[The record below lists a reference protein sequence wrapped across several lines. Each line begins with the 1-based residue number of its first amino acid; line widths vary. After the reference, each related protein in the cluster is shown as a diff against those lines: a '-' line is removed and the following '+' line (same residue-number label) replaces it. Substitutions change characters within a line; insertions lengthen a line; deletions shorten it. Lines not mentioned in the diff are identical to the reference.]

1 MLSASSSQ
9 MAAPLAKD
17 NDISSTSQG
26 GHSVAVGPD
35 QPREETWSTIL
46 QGVASTKI
54 VPTKNVLI
62 LGDPNSGKSTLIHNI
77 KHDPG
82 PKPVKADSE
91 EDDQQPAPLLNV
103 ATSQIAPM
111 TVDNLDED
119 TKNELGLGFTYVEI
133 ADDENEDT
141 IARIALY
148 QLGLSAPEY
157 LPLLKFAISS
167 NTLADSM
174 IVIVLDWSKP
184 WTFVES
190 LQRWIK
196 VLQELIDNVCKE
208 GRAAADNQWSQGQAL
223 VDELKEKLEQYLQSY
238 VEPYNTNGMT
248 NSASSSSIA
257 GTAPVPLVTT
267 TNAADQVTLPLTQG
281 LLTTNLGIPIAIV
294 CCKSDL
300 INHHEHTQD
309 YKEEQ
314 FDFIQQTLRTVCMKY
329 GAALFYTST
338 LHPHTYHNLR
348 QYILHR
354 LLSVPSKPYP
364 FGTRAMVVER
374 DTVLVPAGW
383 DSWGKV
389 RVLREGFDCE
399 GASSEWDADLDEGEA
414 MEGGARKIYE
424 EVIADPEADEQPLN
438 LQPAVT
444 AEDEQVFFER
454 HFETLQRSSE
464 SPSRPGTGAVASS
477 TMPSVMGPMGVS
489 TTAINLTNMGGD
501 RDLDTDDIA
510 GRLAKLGRVKES
522 SLGKGINAKPSYNS
536 SSLADRATSPT
547 SPVSAGAASGPGGGG
562 PSQNEVLA
570 NFFQSLLS
578 KKASSGTASPT
589 PSATSPTASG
599 RNSNDETRRAPMS
612 RKDVQK
618 ELDRMRGLAGK

>member
-1 MLSASSSQ
+1 MLSASSSK
-9 MAAPLAKD
+9 MAAPLAREID
-17 NDISSTSQG
+17 LTSASQG
-26 GHSVAVGPD
+26 GQSAVSGNE
-35 QPREETWSTIL
+35 QTKEETWSTIL

-62 LGDPNSGKSTLIHNI
+62 LGDPHSGKSTLIHNI

-82 PKPVKADSE
+82 PKPVPADSE
-91 EDDQQPAPLLNV
+91 QDEQQPAPLLNV
-103 ATSQIAPM
+103 ATSQVTP
-111 TVDNLDED
+111 TSVDNLDED
-119 TKNELGLGFTYVEI
+119 TKNELALGFTYVEV

-141 IARIALY
+141 IARLALY

-157 LPLLKFAISS
+157 LPLLKFAINT

-174 IVIVLDWSKP
+174 VVIVLDWSKP
-184 WTFVES
+184 WEFVES

-196 VLQELIDNVCKE
+196 VLEELIENVCKE
-208 GRAAADNQWSQGQAL
+208 GKAQSEHDWSKGQAL
-223 VDELKEKLEQYLQSY
+223 VDELKEKVEQYLQTY
-238 VEPYNTNGMT
+238 VEPFNTNA
-248 NSASSSSIA
+248 NSATGSTSSSSVPSA
-257 GTAPVPLVTT
+257 SAPLVTT
-267 TNAADQVTLPLTQG
+267 TTTADQVTLPLTQG
-281 LLTTNLGIPIAIV
+281 SLTTNLGIPIAVV

-338 LHPHTYHNLR
+338 LHPHTFHNLR

-354 LLSVPSKPYP
+354 LLTVPTKPYA
-364 FGTRAMVVER
+364 FRSRAMVVER

-383 DSWGKV
+383 DSWGKI

-399 GASSEWDADLDEGEA
+399 GASTEWDDDLDEDGEK
-414 MEGGARKIYE
+414 EGGARKVYE
-424 EVIADPEADEQPLN
+424 EVIPDPEAEDQPLN

-444 AEDEQVFFER
+444 AEDEQAFFER
-454 HFETLQRSSE
+454 HFDTLQRTSE
-464 SPSRPGTGAVASS
+464 SPSRPGTGAVTSS

-489 TTAINLTNMGGD
+489 ATAINLTNMGAD
-501 RDLDTDDIA
+501 RDQDTDDIA

-522 SLGKGINAKPSYNS
+522 SLGKGSGVKPGYTS
-536 SSLADRATSPT
+536 SSLGERATSPT
-547 SPVSAGAASGPGGGG
+547 SPGSAGSPNGSGG

-578 KKASSGTASPT
+578 KKASSGGASPT
-589 PSATSPTASG
+589 PSATSPTTSG
-599 RNSNDETRRAPMS
+599 RTSSDDTRRTPMS